1 MTKNKILDASIDL
14 FSEYGYDGVSI
25 RRIASEVGIRESSI
39 YNHYPNKQSILKAIL
54 DYYVEEM
61 VSDEIPIEEASLNL
75 DIGFDYFYKAGCD
88 AFLTKLNE
96 DKMMKITRL
105 FFIESYHNDEVK
117 TFLKDAII
125 EAPIYGWMDLFNL
138 MKEKNLIKR
147 DCDVRQLSE
156 SFFYYGMF
164 LLYNHF
170 IINYP
175 EDDEEFLKEFMEKT
189 QNHARIIFD
198 SVKVTENEPII
209 RLERQDDY
217 TEVENMVRNSFWN
230 IYRPGAFE
238 HFIVH
243 SLREDES
250 FISNL
255 AYVLESDNEIIGH
268 INYSKGKIQYENGID
283 DAVVLGP
290 VAIDE
295 DYQNQGLGTRLI
307 EHTLKLAED
316 YQYVFVIGDEN
327 YYSRFG
333 FESAS
338 RYNIY
343 LDGTDLN
350 DENPFFMIKIF
361 DNDAISNELGIF
373 HNPDV
378 FNVDEKD
385 VEEFDRQFEFKE
397 KLVLEGQLGV

>member
-268 INYSKGKIQYENGID
+268 INYSKGKIQYCDGIE

-307 EHTLKLAED
+307 EYTLKLAED
-316 YQYVFVIGDEN
+316 YGYVFVIGDEN

-338 RYNIY
+338 KYNIY

-361 DNDAISNELGIF
+361 DEDAISNELGIF

-397 KLVLEGQLGV
+397 KLVLEGKLGV

>member
-105 FFIESYHNDEVK
+105 FFIESYHNDELK

-268 INYSKGKIQYENGID
+268 INYSKGKIQYCDGIE

-307 EHTLKLAED
+307 EYTLKLAED
-316 YQYVFVIGDEN
+316 YGYVFVIGDEN

-338 RYNIY
+338 KYNIY

-361 DNDAISNELGIF
+361 DEDAISNELGIF

-397 KLVLEGQLGV
+397 KLVLEGKLGV

>member
-54 DYYVEEM
+54 DYYIEEM

-75 DIGFDYFYKAGCD
+75 DMGFDYFYKAGCD

-105 FFIESYHNDEVK
+105 FFIESYHNEEVK
-117 TFLKDAII
+117 TFLKNAII
-125 EAPIYGWMDLFNL
+125 EAPIYGWMELFNL
-138 MKEKNLIKR
+138 MKEKEMIKS

-175 EDDEEFLKEFMEKT
+175 EDDKEFLKEFMEKT

-198 SVKVTENEPII
+198 SVKVTKNEPVI
-209 RLERQDDY
+209 RLERKEDY
-217 TEVENMVRNSFWN
+217 TKVENMVRNSFWN

-243 SLREDES
+243 NLREDES
-250 FISNL
+250 FIRNL
-255 AYVLESDNEIIGH
+255 AYVIERDNEIIGH
-268 INYSKGKIQYENGID
+268 INYSKGKIQYDGGIE

-290 VAIDE
+290 VAID
-295 DYQNQGLGTRLI
+295 DNYQNQGLGTRLI
-307 EHTLKLAED
+307 EYTLKLTED
-316 YQYVFVIGDEN
+316 YGHVFVIGDEN

-338 RYNIY
+338 KYNIY

-361 DNDAISNELGIF
+361 NKDAISNELGIF

-378 FNVDEKD
+378 FNVDEND
-385 VEEFDRQFEFKE
+385 VEEFDKQFEFKE

>member
-54 DYYVEEM
+54 DYYIEEM

-75 DIGFDYFYKAGCD
+75 DMGFDYFYKAGCD

-105 FFIESYHNDEVK
+105 FFIESYHNEEVK
-117 TFLKDAII
+117 TFLKNAII
-125 EAPIYGWMDLFNL
+125 EAPIYGWMELFNL
-138 MKEKNLIKR
+138 MKEKEMIKS

-189 QNHARIIFD
+189 QNHVRIIFD
-198 SVKVTENEPII
+198 SVKVTKNEPVI
-209 RLERQDDY
+209 RLERKEDY
-217 TEVENMVRNSFWN
+217 TNVENMVRNSFWN

-243 SLREDES
+243 NLREDES
-250 FISNL
+250 FIRNL
-255 AYVLESDNEIIGH
+255 AYVIERDNEIIGH
-268 INYSKGKIQYENGID
+268 INYSKGKIQYDGGIE

-290 VAIDE
+290 VAID
-295 DYQNQGLGTRLI
+295 DNYQNQGLGTKLI
-307 EHTLKLAED
+307 EYTLKLTED
-316 YQYVFVIGDEN
+316 YGYVFVIGDEN

-338 RYNIY
+338 KYNIY

-361 DNDAISNELGIF
+361 NKDAISNELGIF

-378 FNVDEKD
+378 FNVDEND
-385 VEEFDRQFEFKE
+385 VEEFDKQFEFKE

>member
-268 INYSKGKIQYENGID
+268 INYSKGKIQYCDGIE

-307 EHTLKLAED
+307 EYTLKLAED
-316 YQYVFVIGDEN
+316 YGYVFVIGDEN

-338 RYNIY
+338 KYNIY

-361 DNDAISNELGIF
+361 DEDAISNELGIF

>member
-189 QNHARIIFD
+189 QNHARIIFN

-268 INYSKGKIQYENGID
+268 INYSKGKIQYCDGIE

-307 EHTLKLAED
+307 EYTLKLAED
-316 YQYVFVIGDEN
+316 YGYVFVIGDEN

>member
-1 MTKNKILDASIDL
+1 MTKNKILEASIDL

-54 DYYVEEM
+54 DYYIEEM

-75 DIGFDYFYKAGCD
+75 DMGFDYFYKAGCD

-105 FFIESYHNDEVK
+105 FFIESYHNEEVK
-117 TFLKDAII
+117 TFLKNAII
-125 EAPIYGWMDLFNL
+125 EAPIYGWMELFNL
-138 MKEKNLIKR
+138 MKEKEMIKS

-198 SVKVTENEPII
+198 SVKVTKNEPVI
-209 RLERQDDY
+209 RLERKEDY
-217 TEVENMVRNSFWN
+217 TKVENMVRNSFWN

-243 SLREDES
+243 NLREDES
-250 FISNL
+250 FIRNL
-255 AYVLESDNEIIGH
+255 AYVIERDNEIIGH
-268 INYSKGKIQYENGID
+268 INYSKGKIQYDGGIE

-290 VAIDE
+290 VAID
-295 DYQNQGLGTRLI
+295 DNYQNQGLGTRLI
-307 EHTLKLAED
+307 EYTLKLTED
-316 YQYVFVIGDEN
+316 YGHVFVIGDEN

-338 RYNIY
+338 KYNIY

-361 DNDAISNELGIF
+361 NKDAISNELGIF

-378 FNVDEKD
+378 FNVDEND
-385 VEEFDRQFEFKE
+385 VEEFDKQFEFKE

>member
-54 DYYVEEM
+54 DYYIEEM

-75 DIGFDYFYKAGCD
+75 DMGFDYFYKAGCD

-105 FFIESYHNDEVK
+105 FFIESYHNEEVK
-117 TFLKDAII
+117 TFLKNAII
-125 EAPIYGWMDLFNL
+125 EAPIYGWMELFNL
-138 MKEKNLIKR
+138 MKEKEMIKS

-198 SVKVTENEPII
+198 SVKVTKNEPVI
-209 RLERQDDY
+209 RLERKEDY
-217 TEVENMVRNSFWN
+217 TKVENMVRNSFWN

-243 SLREDES
+243 NLREDES
-250 FISNL
+250 FIRNL
-255 AYVLESDNEIIGH
+255 AYVIERDNEIIGH
-268 INYSKGKIQYENGID
+268 INYSKGKIQYDGGIE

-290 VAIDE
+290 VAID
-295 DYQNQGLGTRLI
+295 DNYQNQGLGTRLI
-307 EHTLKLAED
+307 EYTLKLTED
-316 YQYVFVIGDEN
+316 YGYVFVIGDEN

-338 RYNIY
+338 KYNIY

-361 DNDAISNELGIF
+361 NKDAISNELGIF

-378 FNVDEKD
+378 FNVDEND
-385 VEEFDRQFEFKE
+385 VEEFDKQFEFKE

>member
-1 MTKNKILDASIDL
+1 MTKDKILDVSIDL

-268 INYSKGKIQYENGID
+268 INYSKGKIQYCDGIE

-307 EHTLKLAED
+307 EYTLKLAED
-316 YQYVFVIGDEN
+316 YGYVFVIGDEN

-338 RYNIY
+338 KYNIY

-361 DNDAISNELGIF
+361 DEDAISNELGIF

-397 KLVLEGQLGV
+397 KLVLEGKLGV

>member
-54 DYYVEEM
+54 DYYIEEM

-75 DIGFDYFYKAGCD
+75 DMGFDYFYKAGCD

-105 FFIESYHNDEVK
+105 FFIESYHNEEVK
-117 TFLKDAII
+117 TFLKNAII
-125 EAPIYGWMDLFNL
+125 EAPIYGWMELFNL
-138 MKEKNLIKR
+138 MKEKEMIKS

-198 SVKVTENEPII
+198 SVKVTKNEPVI
-209 RLERQDDY
+209 RLERKEDY
-217 TEVENMVRNSFWN
+217 TKVENMVRNSFWN

-243 SLREDES
+243 NLREDES
-250 FISNL
+250 FIRNL
-255 AYVLESDNEIIGH
+255 AYVIERDNEIIGH
-268 INYSKGKIQYENGID
+268 INYSKGKIQYDGGIE

-290 VAIDE
+290 VAID
-295 DYQNQGLGTRLI
+295 DNYQNQGLGTRLI
-307 EHTLKLAED
+307 EYTLKLTED
-316 YQYVFVIGDEN
+316 YGHVFVIGDEN

-338 RYNIY
+338 KYNIY

-361 DNDAISNELGIF
+361 NKDAISNELGIF

-378 FNVDEKD
+378 FNVDEND
-385 VEEFDRQFEFKE
+385 VEEFDKQFEFKE

>member
-54 DYYVEEM
+54 DYYIEEM

-75 DIGFDYFYKAGCD
+75 DMGFDYFYKAGCD

-105 FFIESYHNDEVK
+105 FFIESYHNEEVK
-117 TFLKDAII
+117 TFLKNAII
-125 EAPIYGWMDLFNL
+125 EAPIYGWMELFNL
-138 MKEKNLIKR
+138 MKEKEMIKS

-198 SVKVTENEPII
+198 SVKVTKNEPVI
-209 RLERQDDY
+209 RLERKEDY
-217 TEVENMVRNSFWN
+217 TKVENMVRNSFWN

-243 SLREDES
+243 NLREDES
-250 FISNL
+250 FIRNL
-255 AYVLESDNEIIGH
+255 AYVIERDNEIIGH
-268 INYSKGKIQYENGID
+268 INYSKGKIQYDGGIE

-290 VAIDE
+290 VAID
-295 DYQNQGLGTRLI
+295 DNYQNQGLGTRLI
-307 EHTLKLAED
+307 EYTQKLTED
-316 YQYVFVIGDEN
+316 YGHVFVIGDEN

-338 RYNIY
+338 KYNIY

-361 DNDAISNELGIF
+361 NKDAISNELGIF

-378 FNVDEKD
+378 FNVDEND
-385 VEEFDRQFEFKE
+385 VEEFDKQFEFKE